1 MVNQLTERDGRVMN
15 HMDPQTKAVHIRLE
29 AWGSWAKG
37 SEVRAWPSST
47 LLGRIIE
54 QGAQGAGQ
62 AGRPPT
68 DMPDSIARIDAAVAK
83 LPAPE
88 KAVVLTYYVGAWM
101 APEVIA
107 RKHRISTK
115 QLKMMLRRARWRVSG
130 YLSAVENLE

>member
-1 MVNQLTERDGRVMN
+1 MN
-15 HMDPQTKAVHIRLE
+15 HMDPDTKAVHIRLE

-83 LPAPE
+83 LPEPD
-88 KAVVLTYYVGAWM
+88 KGIVLDYYVGPWM
-101 APEVIA
+101 SFEVMA
-107 RKHRISTK
+107 RKHRVTVRRLQIV
-115 QLKMMLRRARWRVSG
+115 LRRARWRVAG
-130 YLSAVENLE
+130 YLSAVEGIE